1 MNNEE
6 YVQLIIPFPDIQK
19 LYLLLATCIET
30 NIYYDILI
38 NMVMNAFNNGAD
50 LNDMLNIV
58 EDYTLPLLED
68 YPDTRKDVL
77 DILVRFIGVVYQY
90 IVLIDIVTPIRAWG
104 LEIDGIRIISGG
116 YSEYTGV
123 KQIAGYY

>member
-19 LYLLLATCIET
+19 LYLLLTTCIET
-30 NIYYDILI
+30 NIHYDVLI
-38 NMVMNAFNNGAD
+38 NMLMTAFNNGAD
-50 LNDMLNIV
+50 LNDMLNMI
-58 EDYTLPLLED
+58 EDYTLPLLEY

-90 IVLIDIVTPIRAWG
+90 IVLIDIITPIRAWG